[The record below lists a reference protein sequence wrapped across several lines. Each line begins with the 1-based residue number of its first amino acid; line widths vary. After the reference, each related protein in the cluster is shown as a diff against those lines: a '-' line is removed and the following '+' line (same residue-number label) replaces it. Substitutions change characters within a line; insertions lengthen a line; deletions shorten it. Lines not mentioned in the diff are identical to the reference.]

1 MVHSNH
7 SKGQE
12 PCTEHGRI
20 SELPGCTG
28 VTAGTHA
35 RRLGPGLCD
44 WINTNGGRTL
54 VESAKRQTCCE
65 AGTQSHG
72 ALGVRQAAERQ
83 GIPVQRR
90 LPGQGHA
97 VPAPSSTTART
108 ASRPT
113 ASACAARTRTARAVV
128 ASAALAGLLTV
139 AVVPPSTA
147 AIRQVV
153 EPAPTASPTV
163 SPTPEPTPGPT
174 DAPTPTPTADPT
186 LSPTPTAEPTLSP
199 TPGTPTEPTPD
210 ATPRPGAANDWAEDA
225 LTPDDGLLF
234 GASVAKGTHAS
245 VDAAVSAFEA
255 SIGRKLDVHRWY
267 ALWDELPSTPLT
279 TTVQRGRTP
288 LLSVS
293 SKKIDGT
300 KISWAAVASGA
311 HDAQIVQHANAVK
324 ALRVPM
330 YVSFQHE
337 PDYSPGFGAAAD
349 YRAAF
354 RHYVEVFRAQGVTN
368 AVWTWIVTP
377 TPFAPYAA
385 VSADALYP
393 GDDVVDQIALDAY
406 NWFGCATNGQT
417 SWSSM
422 SRAASAFR
430 AFGRAHGKP
439 LVIAEWG
446 SVEDP
451 AVPGRKAAWLRES
464 MATLESWPEVTAVLY
479 FHHHGSCS
487 WFVDS
492 TPSSLEAF
500 ADVADSP
507 AAHTRPSAFLQ
518 TSTTHGTAPLSVT
531 FDASRSSGAGGGAGE
546 HVASWSL
553 SYGDG
558 TTERGTG
565 APPAT
570 LAHVYGPGD
579 HSARLTVTDTA
590 GGTSTDS
597 VAITA
602 ADPPTGTLDQK
613 DVTDTSATLY
623 AWVDLH
629 GYAGTVR
636 FQYGRTLEYLGGDST
651 VAVPAVSYVK
661 TVSQPIAGI
670 RPGTT
675 YYWKAT
681 ITSPAGTTELTRTF
695 ETAGAP
701 TSSNQFTASSTST
714 STTFRAQVH
723 PHRLTTTAWIE
734 WGPTTALGTSSPVT
748 TLPALTYEKT
758 VASNLVTGL
767 APRTTYYYRVVATN
781 AQGTLYGPVRSF
793 TTPR

>member
-1 MVHSNH
+1 MGPPGSA
-7 SKGQE
+7 
-12 PCTEHGRI
+12 R
-20 SELPGCTG
+20 LP
-28 VTAGTHA
+28 
-35 RRLGPGLCD
+35 
-44 WINTNGGRTL
+44 N
-54 VESAKRQTCCE
+54 
-65 AGTQSHG
+65 
-72 ALGVRQAAERQ
+72 RQ

-90 LPGQGHA
+90 LQGPGRA
-97 VPAPSSTTART
+97 VPAPSRTSSTR
-108 ASRPT
+108 
-113 ASACAARTRTARAVV
+113 AAGTRRTRTARAVV
-128 ASAALAGLLTV
+128 ATAALAGLLTA

-147 AIRQVV
+147 ASRHVV
-153 EPAPTASPTV
+153 EPAPTG
-163 SPTPEPTPGPT
+163 SPTPT
-174 DAPTPTPTADPT
+174 D
-186 LSPTPTAEPTLSP
+186 SPTAEPTPSADPTPTPSTGPTLSP
-199 TPGTPTEPTPD
+199 SPGPSAEPTPD
-210 ATPRPGAANDWAEDA
+210 ATPEPGAGAANDWAEAA

-234 GASVAKGTHAS
+234 GASVAKGTHPS
-245 VDAAVSAFEA
+245 VDAAVSEFEA
-255 SIGRKLDVHRWY
+255 GVGRKLDVHRWY

-293 SKKIDGT
+293 SKRIDGS

-311 HDAQIVQHANAVK
+311 HDAQIVQHAQAVK

-337 PDYSPGFGAAAD
+337 PDYSPGFGDAAD

-377 TPFAPYAA
+377 TPFSPDAA

-393 GDDVVDQIALDAY
+393 GDDVVDQIGLDAY
-406 NWFGCATNGQT
+406 NWFGCSTNGQT
-417 SWSSM
+417 AWSSM

-430 AFGRAHGKP
+430 AFGQAHGKE

-451 AVPGRKAAWLRES
+451 AVPGRKAAWLRDS

-492 TPSSLEAF
+492 TPSSLAAF

-518 TSTTHGTAPLSVT
+518 ASATHGTAPLT
-531 FDASRSSGAGGGAGE
+531 IAFDASRSSGAAGGAGE

-553 SYGDG
+553 TYGDG
-558 TTERGTG
+558 TTESGTG

-570 LAHVYGPGD
+570 LTHVYGPGN
-579 HSARLTVTDTA
+579 HSARLTVTDTS
-590 GGTSTDS
+590 GGTSTDT

-602 ADPPTGTLDQK
+602 AEPPTGTLDQK

-661 TVSQPIAGI
+661 TTSQPIAGI

-695 ETAGAP
+695 ETAGPP
-701 TSSNQFTASSTST
+701 TSSNQFTAGSTST
-714 STTFRAQVH
+714 STTFKAQVH

-734 WGPTTALGTSSPVT
+734 WGPTTALGTSSPAT
-748 TLPALTYEKT
+748 TLPGLTYEKT

-767 APRTTYYYRVVATN
+767 APRTTYYYRVVARN
-781 AQGTLYGPVRSF
+781 ALGTVHGPVRSF